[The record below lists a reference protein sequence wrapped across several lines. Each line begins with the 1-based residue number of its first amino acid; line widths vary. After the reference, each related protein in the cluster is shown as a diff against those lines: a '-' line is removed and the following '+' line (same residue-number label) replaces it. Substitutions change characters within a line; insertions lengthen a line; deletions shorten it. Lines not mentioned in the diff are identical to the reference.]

1 MSSTRTLVT
10 ISLLT
15 ALATVL
21 MLFEI
26 PNPFV
31 PFLKFDLS
39 DAIILVA
46 LTMFGIK
53 VGFTVSVLRLVLF
66 GLLQGN
72 ADGSIFP
79 YVGLMGAFFATTSLI
94 VGYVL
99 ATKVLSLN
107 KVLSSVLMILMLT
120 TVMTVLN
127 YFFITPLYFGWPNQ
141 SLAEVQEAFTGFL
154 NFDTGGTFSSNSYLL
169 ANLFAYVPFNVFK
182 GVFITLLFFVL
193 EPRVQSLIER

>member
-1 MSSTRTLVT
+1 MSSTRLMVT
-10 ISLLT
+10 ISLLM

-39 DAIILVA
+39 DAIVLVA
-46 LTMFGIK
+46 LAAFGVK
-53 VGFTVSVLRLVLF
+53 VGFTVSILRLVLF
-66 GLLQGN
+66 GLIQGN
-72 ADGSIFP
+72 IDGSIFP
-79 YVGLMGAFFATTSLI
+79 YVGLVGAFFATTSLMG
-94 VGYVL
+94 GYLL

-107 KVLSSVLMILMLT
+107 KVMSSVVMILMVT
-120 TVMTVLN
+120 SVMTVLN
-127 YFFITPLYFGWPNQ
+127 YFLITPLYFGWPNVSFTDIQ
-141 SLAEVQEAFTGFL
+141 VAFTGFL

-182 GVFITLLFFVL
+182 GVFISSLFFVL
-193 EPRVQSLIER
+193 EPRVQNFIQR

>member
-1 MSSTRTLVT
+1 MSSTRLMVT
-10 ISLLT
+10 ISLLM

-39 DAIILVA
+39 DAIVLVA
-46 LTMFGIK
+46 LAAFGVK
-53 VGFTVSVLRLVLF
+53 VGFTVSILRLVLF
-66 GLLQGN
+66 GLIQGN
-72 ADGSIFP
+72 IDGSIFP
-79 YVGLMGAFFATTSLI
+79 YVGLVGAFFATTSLMG
-94 VGYVL
+94 GYLL

-107 KVLSSVLMILMLT
+107 KVMSSVVMILMVT
-120 TVMTVLN
+120 SVMTVLN
-127 YFFITPLYFGWPNQ
+127 YFLITPLYFGWPNVSFTDIQ
-141 SLAEVQEAFTGFL
+141 VAFTGFL

-182 GVFITLLFFVL
+182 GIFISSLFFVL
-193 EPRVQSLIER
+193 EPRVQNFIQR

>member
-1 MSSTRTLVT
+1 MSSTRSLVT

-26 PNPFV
+26 PNPLV

-39 DAIILVA
+39 DAIVLVA
-46 LTMFGIK
+46 LATFGIK
-53 VGFTVSVLRLVLF
+53 VGFGVSVLRLVLF
-66 GLLQGN
+66 GLIQGN
-72 ADGSIFP
+72 TDGSIFP
-79 YVGLMGAFFATTSLI
+79 YVGLMGAFFATTSLMG
-94 VGYVL
+94 GYLL

-107 KVLSSVLMILMLT
+107 KVLSSVVMILMLT

-127 YFFITPLYFGWPNQ
+127 YFFISPLYFGWPNQ
-141 SLAEVQEAFTGFL
+141 SFAQIQEAFTGFL
-154 NFDTGGTFSSNSYLL
+154 NFDTGGTFSSNSYLM

-182 GVFITLLFFVL
+182 GVFIALLFFVL
-193 EPRVQSLIER
+193 QPRVEQLIQS

>member
-1 MSSTRTLVT
+1 MSSTRSLVM

-39 DAIILVA
+39 DAIVLVA
-46 LTMFGIK
+46 LVIYGVK
-53 VGFTVSVLRLVLF
+53 VGFSVSILRLVLF
-66 GLLQGN
+66 GLIQGN
-72 ADGSIFP
+72 VDGSIFP
-79 YVGLMGAFFATTSLI
+79 YVGLVGAFFATSSLI
-94 VGYVL
+94 AGYLL
-99 ATKVLSLN
+99 ATKVFSFN
-107 KVLSSVLMILMLT
+107 KVMSSVVMIVLLT

-169 ANLFAYVPFNVFK
+169 ANLFAYVPFNIFK
-182 GVFITLLFFVL
+182 GGFITMLFFIL
-193 EPRVQSLIER
+193 EPRVEQLIHR